1 MTTPTLY
8 PSLSIL
14 LWLMAT
20 LVLVVLPH
28 FSRVIWWVPLIF
40 SILLLWRYLITRY
53 HWRLPGSWIQFSI
66 AILLLVGIFVSYR
79 TLLGRDAGVALLVA
93 LCGLK
98 LLEMT
103 NQRDALL
110 VCFLG
115 YFLIITNFLYSQTI
129 PMALYMSVVILVTT
143 ATLISISDLNHRV
156 PVAQRLRLSGTLLI
170 QSVPLMIALF
180 VLFPRISGTFWALPK
195 DAHSSTSGLSESM
208 SPGNISDLSLSDEIV
223 FRVKFTGDPPP
234 PAHRYWRGPVLWWSN
249 GFDWKTKFQSS
260 FIIPQET
267 SLQPAGKPYDY
278 TITLEPHNQRWLFA
292 LDLPSQV
299 PLHSRMTTAY
309 QILANTPIQQRMRY
323 ELRSY
328 TQYRADLFTPQ
339 FYNDAL
345 RLPTD
350 KHPRARALAEQW
362 RQELSQPEAISQRA
376 LRYFNQEPFRYTY
389 TPPLLEN
396 DLVDEFLFETRQ
408 GFCEHYA
415 AAFTVLMRA
424 AGIPTRIVTG
434 YLGGTLNSIDG
445 YLVVRQRDAHAW
457 AEVWLGEKGWVR
469 IDPTSAVAPERI
481 ETGVGMARPT
491 VFSPL
496 GLMWQNDSVIVQL
509 WQQLRDSWDALNNGW
524 NQWIL
529 GYDTA
534 RQRLFLSRLGLGNLD
549 WQGMIT
555 TLVIIAAGLLLLTA
569 AWVFLCSKS
578 VARHDPVQQ
587 SYLRFCQKL
596 ARHGLLRSPSEG
608 PLTFATR
615 VSVAR
620 PDLAES
626 VQRIVDLYVEI
637 RYRGQFEA
645 LPQLRLAVKLFS

>member
-1 MTTPTLY
+1 M
-8 PSLSIL
+8 
-14 LWLMAT
+14 
-20 LVLVVLPH
+20 
-28 FSRVIWWVPLIF
+28 F
-40 SILLLWRYLITRY
+40 LLL
-53 HWRLPGSWIQFSI
+53 
-66 AILLLVGIFVSYR
+66 GIWVSYR
-79 TLLGRDAGVALLVA
+79 TIFGRDAGVALLVA
-93 LCGLK
+93 LSGLK

-103 NQRDALL
+103 NPRDALL

-129 PMALYMSVVILVTT
+129 PIALYMSVVVFVTT
-143 ATLISISDLNHRV
+143 ATLISISDLNHSV
-156 PVAQRLRLSGTLLI
+156 SGAQRLRLSGTLLL
-170 QSVPLMIALF
+170 QAVPLMIALF
-180 VLFPRISGTFWALPK
+180 VLFPRISGSFWALPK
-195 DAHSSTSGLSESM
+195 DAHSSTTGLSESM
-208 SPGNISDLSLSDEIV
+208 SPGNISELSLSDEIV

-234 PAHRYWRGPVLWWSN
+234 PAQRYWRGPVLWWSN
-249 GFDWKTKFQSS
+249 GRDWKTRFQSN
-260 FIIPQET
+260 FIANQDMPLPPI
-267 SLQPAGKPYDY
+267 GKPYDY

-299 PLHSRMTTAY
+299 PPQSRMTTAY
-309 QILANTPIQQRMRY
+309 QILANTPVQQRMRY
-323 ELRSY
+323 SLRSY
-328 TQYRADLFTPQ
+328 TPYRANLITPQ
-339 FYNDAL
+339 FYNEAL
-345 RLPTD
+345 SLPRD

-362 RQELSQPEAISQRA
+362 RQELSQPAAIIQRA
-376 LRYFNQEPFRYTY
+376 LRYFHQESFRYTF

-445 YLVVRQRDAHAW
+445 YMVVRQRDAHAW
-457 AEVWLGEKGWVR
+457 AEVWLGETGWVR

-481 ETGVGMARPT
+481 EMGVEMAQPT

-496 GLMWQNDSVIVQL
+496 GLTWHDDFVLVKF
-509 WQQLRDSWDALNNGW
+509 WQQSRDSWDALNNVW

-534 RQRLFLSRLGLGNLD
+534 QQRLFLTRLGLGDLD

-555 TLVIIAAGLLLLTA
+555 TLVMILTSLLLIIAA
-569 AWVFLCSKS
+569 WIFLRSHN

-587 SYLRFCQKL
+587 LYLRFCQKL
-596 ARHGLLRSPSEG
+596 ARQGLQRSPSEG

-615 VSVAR
+615 VSVSH

-626 VQRIVDLYVEI
+626 VQRIVELYVEI
-637 RYRGQFEA
+637 RYRGRLEE
-645 LPQLRLAVKLFS
+645 LPQLRLAVKLFG